1 MQHRPHQ
8 AALLLCWT
16 GLAAAS
22 LIEASPPP
30 PPCSDRVLGLG
41 LACNSS
47 CTCANGTGC
56 VPIPA
61 FAEGAAKCMPT
72 YPDVKVVHV
81 INSCHLDIGFVDSSV
96 GIINLYFDKHIPQAM
111 AVGMELRAGGP
122 AVANFTDTKLN
133 FMFLSWVVDMYL
145 DCPTG
150 LGYHCPSAAQVAAAR
165 TAIAA
170 GDITWQAY
178 PHNAQLEVTDPAL
191 IKAGLVSD

>member
-1 MQHRPHQ
+1 MAYILKNERAGVWPSATMQHRPHQ
-8 AALLLCWT
+8 VALLLCWT
-16 GLAAAS
+16 GLAVAS

-96 GIINLYFDKHIPQAM
+96 GIINLYFDKHIPQAI
-111 AVGMELRAGGP
+111 ELTPDGALE
-122 AVANFTDTKLN
+122 TKLIII
-133 FMFLSWVVDMYL
+133 LW
-145 DCPTG
+145 PG
-150 LGYHCPSAAQVAAAR
+150 LIRSLMVIDR
-165 TAIAA
+165 
-170 GDITWQAY
+170 
-178 PHNAQLEVTDPAL
+178 NA
-191 IKAGLVSD
+191 